1 MRIPLS
7 VRIILVQLVFTA
19 AAAAA
24 AAYMV
29 RAAFHRYAASWEREV
44 ATLPTEHV
52 LQPVASEVARALLL
66 TRDKLPEVRERDQEA
81 IARGLHALLKAVPA
95 VRYLL
100 VADQDHRIQ
109 YASDPRW
116 LDLAYRDP
124 GYLSLLAAEVPTRR
138 PNLDGEETVTEL
150 MLPIYDEGAGGAGA
164 DRRRLGSVIVGLS
177 KDPVLLAR
185 VPPLRPPEI
194 PPGEYLWPLTILL
207 GVVAAGSLVVSAL
220 TGWPVRKLDRAL
232 RDYRARGYE
241 GRFELPGVGSGTG
254 LASTITAISE
264 LGVRLAALDAL
275 AREREALLATLTQAL
290 EDGMVALDPTGRPLA
305 WNRAALRMLGAD
317 AGSEGGEAA
326 AQGEEARLREALER
340 QPGLFP
346 PGGDLPAPAER
357 DLRLAGTAG
366 EPALVHVLE
375 VPFEVR
381 PGRKGRLVF
390 LRDLTMLRK
399 VETHLL
405 EAGRYSVLA
414 HLAGSLAHE
423 IRNPL
428 HSIGVNASVLEQYV
442 AAMAKDDRSF
452 SAVSE
457 SLSAI
462 KEETHRLTELL
473 NNYLGMLR
481 SAPDP
486 GPVDVRD
493 LCRKV
498 LRLLAYPA
506 GLSRVVLRLEGDE
519 DLPPVH
525 GVPDRLQ
532 QAILNLVLNAIQAMP
547 RGGLVRVRTT
557 ALEGSV
563 QVAVSD
569 TGPGLP
575 PELAQRP
582 FDTRITTKSGGAGL
596 GLPIVRM
603 IVESHGGSVW
613 YRSRPGEGTTFT
625 LVLPAEPVR
634 SPA

>member
-7 VRIILVQLVFTA
+7 ARIILVQLVFTA
-19 AAAAA
+19 GAAAV

-44 ATLPTEHV
+44 ATLPTEH
-52 LQPVASEVARALLL
+52 LLEPLASEVARSLLL

-81 IARGLHALLKAVPA
+81 IARGLRALLKAVPA

-109 YASDPRW
+109 FASDPRW

-124 GYLSLLAAEVPTRR
+124 DYLSLLAAEVPTRR
-138 PNLDGEETVTEL
+138 PRLEGEETVTEL
-150 MLPIYDEGAGGAGA
+150 MLPIYDEGPGGSGA
-164 DRRRLGSVIVGLS
+164 DRRRLGSVIVGLAS
-177 KDPVLLAR
+177 DPVLLAR

-194 PPGEYLWPLTILL
+194 PPGEYLWPLTVLL
-207 GVVAAGSLVVSAL
+207 GVVAAGSLLVSAL
-220 TGWPVRKLDRAL
+220 TGWPVRRLDRAL
-232 RDYRARGYE
+232 REYRARGYE
-241 GRFELPGVGSGTG
+241 GRFELPGVSSGTG
-254 LASTITAISE
+254 LATTVTAISE

-290 EDGMVALDPTGRPLA
+290 EDGMVALDPSGRPLA

-317 AGSEGGEAA
+317 AASSGADA
-326 AQGEEARLREALER
+326 DDDEEARLRQAIER

-346 PGGDLPAPAER
+346 SKGDLAGPAER
-357 DLRLAGTAG
+357 DLRLEEKGG
-366 EPALVHVLE
+366 EPAVVHVLE

-442 AAMAKDDRSF
+442 TAMARDDRSF
-452 SAVSE
+452 KAVSE

-486 GPVDVRD
+486 GPVDLRD
-493 LCRKV
+493 LCRRV

-506 GLSRVVLRLEGDE
+506 SLSKVVLRLEGDE

-547 RGGLVRVRTT
+547 GGGLVRVRTT

-575 PELAQRP
+575 PELAQRL

-613 YRSRPGEGTTFT
+613 YRSKPGEGTIFT